1 MPTLPLLRSTMSLT
15 HLPRLRS
22 CVFPTLVR
30 FPILLHP
37 VAAASLDATEVSPL
51 RVLRF
56 KDLPPS
62 RIHNLVEFRS
72 AILSINSRTH
82 PGPTR
87 CSKRYVLP
95 ESVLTSRRHTLRSLL
110 RFRSQP
116 MLGVTLGFRRPH
128 PLWSLIGT
136 TQSTSLSPPDM
147 FAGSTWDSVLPRQG
161 SWDVPTPLTNIAAS
175 PAVDG
180 VVRSN
185 LNSNV
190 HLSNLWWLKDA
201 SHPKTFVAEP
211 MANKSHLS
219 YIEETIDLNTQVC
232 FLSSRRLTVGRP
244 N

>member
-72 AILSINSRTH
+72 AILSINSRTY

-136 TQSTSLSPPDM
+136 TQSTGLPVSRPHFLHPTCSLDRLGIAFYLGKVVGM
-147 FAGSTWDSVLPRQG
+147 FLLPLQTLQHL
-161 SWDVPTPLTNIAAS
+161 PPLT
-175 PAVDG
+175 V
-180 VVRSN
+180 
-185 LNSNV
+185 
-190 HLSNLWWLKDA
+190 LSEA
-201 SHPKTFVAEP
+201 T
-211 MANKSHLS
+211 
-219 YIEETIDLNTQVC
+219 
-232 FLSSRRLTVGRP
+232 
-244 N
+244 